1 MSIDLIIKSIDTRLM
16 DHYYIAHNNKK
27 EKQMNIKKSVRV
39 GLAYKGQTQAWLAN
53 QIGMNPDA
61 LSHALTR
68 NTLNSKLIE
77 KAASALDLKP
87 SEFIALGEEK

>member
-1 MSIDLIIKSIDTRLM
+1 
-16 DHYYIAHNNKK
+16 
-27 EKQMNIKKSVRV
+27 MNIKKSVRI
-39 GLAYKGQTQAWLAN
+39 GLAYKSQTQAWLAD

>member
-1 MSIDLIIKSIDTRLM
+1 M
-16 DHYYIAHNNKK
+16 DHYYIDHINNK
-27 EKQMNIKKSVRV
+27 EKQMNIKKSVRI
-39 GLAYKGQTQAWLAN
+39 GLAYKGETQAWLAA

-77 KAASALDLKP
+77 KAALALGLKS